1 MRSDADARSPAL
13 TLTSLAAT
21 SVARA
26 GLFNRCSLPSPCPSN
41 TGVEGPAAGDR
52 GLGGASALEWPIRTT
67 KSMIE
72 RLSYPAYRPG
82 PGAAPGDAPPAEWST
97 AEREA
102 PSVRRRILVVG
113 PLTTMFAEADVD
125 LLRRHHDVRI
135 LNTVISRHRP
145 VASAAAVCW
154 IAMLAAWADLIYIWF
169 ADLHA
174 YVAVRIGKA
183 LGRPSM
189 VVLGGYEVASVPDL
203 GYGLLADERM
213 APCVRY
219 ILDHADRIL
228 AVDEGLLLD
237 AERFLNR
244 RPSSWRVLPTGYDPA
259 RYCPSGEKQDL
270 VLTVFWGDN
279 IGRARVKGLDIFL
292 AAAALLPEIRFGVI
306 GACGE
311 VDAWLREQRPPN
323 VEVIP
328 PISRDELIG
337 HYQRA
342 KVYAQFSLREGLPNA
357 VCEAMLCGCVPVGTP
372 VQGITTAMGPLGY
385 YAQLGDPEAGAEA
398 IARALESPDGL
409 AARERIAAL
418 FPIGRRE
425 DGLLSQVDEVT
436 GE

>member
-1 MRSDADARSPAL
+1 
-13 TLTSLAAT
+13 
-21 SVARA
+21 
-26 GLFNRCSLPSPCPSN
+26 
-41 TGVEGPAAGDR
+41 
-52 GLGGASALEWPIRTT
+52 
-67 KSMIE
+67 
-72 RLSYPAYRPG
+72 
-82 PGAAPGDAPPAEWST
+82 
-97 AEREA
+97 
-102 PSVRRRILVVG
+102 
-113 PLTTMFAEADVD
+113 MFAEADVD

-145 VASAAAVCW
+145 VASAAAICR
-154 IAMLAAWADLIYIWF
+154 IAMLAAWADLIYVWF

-174 YVAVRIGKA
+174 YVAVRIGRA

-203 GYGLLADERM
+203 GYGLLADDKM

-219 ILDHADRIL
+219 VLDHADRIL

-244 RPSSWRVLPTGYDPA
+244 RPPSWRVLPTGYDPT
-259 RYCPSGEKQDL
+259 RYRPSGEKQDF

-279 IGRARVKGLDIFL
+279 IGRARVKGLDTFL
-292 AAAALLPEIRFGVI
+292 SVAALLPDIRFGVI

-311 VDAWLREQRPPN
+311 VDAWLRRKRSPN

-328 PISRDELIG
+328 PIPQDELIA
-337 HYQRA
+337 HYQGA

-372 VQGITTAMGPLGY
+372 VQGITTAMGPLGH
-385 YAQLGDPEAGAEA
+385 YAPLGDPGAGAEA

-409 AARERIAAL
+409 AARERIATL
-418 FPIGRRE
+418 FPLVRRE
-425 DGLLSQVDEVT
+425 DGLLALVDEIT